1 MTIKLKKTVVITGV
15 SSGIGF
21 HAAQHLLDR
30 DYQVFGS
37 VRKVADGESL
47 RAKFGKNF
55 TPLLFDVTDVDAIA
69 EAVKV
74 VESRLGDDN
83 LAALVNNAGI
93 SPIGPMLHV
102 SLDEVRHTIEVN
114 AIGMLAVTQ
123 AFAPLLG
130 TKAGAR
136 GNPGR
141 VVNITSV
148 NGAVAVPMMGGYN
161 ASKFAAEA
169 INDTLRR
176 ELSIYGIHVS
186 AIKPGQVETEI
197 QSKIDFDDLE
207 TRYGKTRYWAA
218 FTGLRDGF
226 AAGKNIPLV
235 DVSKKILHAIESP
248 RPKADYPM
256 HIMLR
261 LNWLLPTKIMDNILV
276 KFSGVD
282 RCK

>member
-1 MTIKLKKTVVITGV
+1 MKKAVVITGV

-21 HAAQHLLDR
+21 HAAKYLLDNG
-30 DYQVFGS
+30 YQVFGS
-37 VRKVADGESL
+37 VRKAADGESL
-47 RAKFGKNF
+47 QAKLGDNF

-74 VESRLGDDN
+74 VESKLGGDN
-83 LAALVNNAGI
+83 LTALVNNAGI
-93 SPIGPMLHV
+93 SAIGPLLHIP
-102 SLDEVRHTIEVN
+102 LDEVRHNIEVN
-114 AIGMLAVTQ
+114 TIGVLAVTQ

-130 TKAGAR
+130 TKPDTQ

-148 NGAVAVPMMGGYN
+148 NGAVAVPMFGAYN

-186 AIKPGQVETEI
+186 AIKPGQVTTDI
-197 QSKIDFDDLE
+197 QSKVDYDALE
-207 TRYGKTRYWAA
+207 TRYGKTRYWPA
-218 FTGLRDGF
+218 FEGLRDGF
-226 AAGKNIPLV
+226 ADGKDIPV
-235 DVSKKILHAIESP
+235 VEVSKKILHAVESP
-248 RPKADYPM
+248 KPKVDYPM

-261 LNWLLPTKIMDNILV
+261 LNWLLPTKKMDKILN
-276 KFSGVD
+276 KFTGID